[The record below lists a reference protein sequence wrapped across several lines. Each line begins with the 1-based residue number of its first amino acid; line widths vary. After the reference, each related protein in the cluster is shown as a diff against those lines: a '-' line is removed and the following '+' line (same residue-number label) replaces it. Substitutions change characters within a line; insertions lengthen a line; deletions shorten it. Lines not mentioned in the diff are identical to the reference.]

1 MKRIQWLFIPLLL
14 AFGMILSC
22 SKESTDDT
30 IQIINHE
37 VYKLMKEIYLWY
49 DHLPEVDPG
58 SYDTPEDLMDALR
71 FQPYDRWSFVITKA
85 EYEQYFE
92 EGKMIGH
99 GFLLSMD
106 NDGNVRIAFVYRST
120 QAYESGVRRSWIVKK
135 VNGTVVTIDNVF
147 DLLGPSTEG
156 IANSIEFIDKEG
168 TAVTLNLTKEE
179 VDITP
184 VLDYQV
190 ITQGTDKIGYLV
202 FQDFIETANEELDEA
217 FNYFVSAGVDEMIV
231 DMRYNG
237 GGSVDVAEYLGS
249 WLIGKDFAGLPFIRF
264 RHNDKYA
271 AWDTTINVLANT
283 NGLSLDRI
291 FFIGTSS
298 TASASE
304 LVINNVKPYT
314 GAILTGESTH
324 GKPVG
329 MYAFPLENFNIVV
342 LPISFQTTNADDEGD
357 YYDGIAPDLLAGDD
371 LTRDFGDPDEESLA
385 AILSYIETGGLALK
399 SARSVSESRLIEQNR
414 PINEFLKAY

>member
-1 MKRIQWLFIPLLL
+1 
-14 AFGMILSC
+14 
-22 SKESTDDT
+22 
-30 IQIINHE
+30 
-37 VYKLMKEIYLWY
+37 

-58 SYDTPEDLMDALR
+58 SYDNPEDLMDALR
-71 FQPYDRWSFVITKA
+71 YKPYDRWSFTLTKA

-106 NDGNVRIAFVYRST
+106 ENENIRIAFVYRST
-120 QAYESGVRRSWIVKK
+120 QAFESGVRRSWIVSK
-135 VNGTVVTIDNVF
+135 VNGTVVNTDNVF

-156 IANSIEFIDKEG
+156 ITNTIEFIDKEG
-168 TAVTLNLTKEE
+168 ATITLNLTKEE
-179 VDITP
+179 INITP

-190 ITQGTDKIGYLV
+190 ITQGTTKIGYMV
-202 FQDFIETANEELDEA
+202 FQDFIETANTEIDEA
-217 FNYFVSAGVDEMIV
+217 FNYFVSEGVDEMIV

-237 GGSVDVAEYLGS
+237 GGSVDVAEYLGA
-249 WLIGKDFAGLPFIRF
+249 WLIGKDFAGQPFIHF

-271 AWDTTINVLANT
+271 AWDTTINILANA

-304 LVINNVKPYT
+304 LIINNVKPYVGT
-314 GAILTGESTH
+314 VLAGESTH

-329 MYAFPLENFNIVV
+329 MYAITLKNFNIVV
-342 LPISFQTTNADDEGD
+342 LPISFKTTNANEEGD
-357 YYDGIAPDLLAGDD
+357 YFDGIAPNLIAGDD
-371 LTRDFGDPDEESLA
+371 LTKDFGDPEEESLA
-385 AILSYIETGGLALK
+385 AILSYIDSEGIPVKRAK
-399 SARSVSESRLIEQNR
+399 STLRSRLIEKTE
-414 PINEFLKAY
+414 PVNEYLKAY